1 MFTYTLNLT
10 KVDFNNINTF
20 HVTNIKKNGFRE
32 VKRLIKS
39 RLTNYPGLPGTVL
52 ILVLQ
57 VQCYWKPLVP
67 GSLEWL
73 AMVEGHIISKSW
85 RL

>member
-1 MFTYTLNLT
+1 MGLGRF
-10 KVDFNNINTF
+10 
-20 HVTNIKKNGFRE
+20 
-32 VKRLIKS
+32 KRLVKS

-73 AMVEGHIISKSW
+73 AKVEGHIISKWW